1 MVVPIERVMS
11 KQDKVNISERVADSL
26 RSSILQGEVEPGQR
40 LPSERSLAEKFNV
53 TRTTLREALKKL
65 EQLKLVG
72 MRQGQG
78 ITVRDF
84 KTASMD
90 LLSYLLSMD
99 GKLDEQ
105 LMHNVL
111 EARVLLVTEVTRLA
125 ALRAN
130 KQEIAQLEESLEA
143 LLHCKNIREYQLLD
157 FEFYRLLAVASHNLV
172 YALLMNTIK
181 HIHSA
186 NVDLF
191 LGITVDT
198 EVTAQSAIVEAV
210 KQGNAVSAAGVAQ
223 AYLQQGMENFTGSK
237 GFPHEPVR
245 KI

>member
-1 MVVPIERVMS
+1 MS
-11 KQDKVNISERVADSL
+11 KLENTNMSDRIADSL
-26 RSSILQGEVEPGQR
+26 RSSILQGEVEPGER

-99 GKLDEQ
+99 GKIDEQ

-125 ALRAN
+125 ALRASEE
-130 KQEIAQLEESLEA
+130 EIIALESALESLLDSA
-143 LLHCKNIREYQLLD
+143 DMCDYQLRD

-186 NVDLF
+186 NVDVF
-191 LGITVDT
+191 VGITDSLDI
-198 EVTAQSAIVEAV
+198 TAQSAIVTAI
-210 KQGNAVSAAGVAQ
+210 KQGNAECAAGVARD
-223 AYLQQGMENFTGSK
+223 YLQQGMDNFYRG
-237 GFPHEPVR
+237 ERV
-245 KI
+245 

>member
-1 MVVPIERVMS
+1 MPKLENT
-11 KQDKVNISERVADSL
+11 NISDRIADSL
-26 RSSILQGEVEPGQR
+26 RSAILQGEVEPGQR

-90 LLSYLLSMD
+90 LLTYLLSMD
-99 GKLDEQ
+99 GKIDEQ

-125 ALRAN
+125 ALRAT
-130 KQEIAQLEESLEA
+130 KDEVSQLEHAVEN
-143 LLHCKNIREYQLLD
+143 LLDSSDVREYQLRD

-191 LGITVDT
+191 LEITSNL
-198 EVTAQSAIVEAV
+198 EVTAQSAIVTAI
-210 KQGNAVSAAGVAQ
+210 KQGNGSSAAGIAQ
-223 AYLQQGMENFTGSK
+223 DYLQQGMDRFYNQQGKVS
-237 GFPHEPVR
+237 
-245 KI
+245 

>member
-1 MVVPIERVMS
+1 MS
-11 KQDKVNISERVADSL
+11 KLESTNISDRIADSL
-26 RSSILQGEVEPGQR
+26 RSAILQGEVEPGQR

-111 EARVLLVTEVTRLA
+111 EARVFLVTEVTRLA
-125 ALRAN
+125 ALRATEDEVV
-130 KQEIAQLEESLEA
+130 QLEIALNELSNSQDT
-143 LLHCKNIREYQLLD
+143 REYQLRD

-181 HIHSA
+181 HIHRA

-191 LGITVDT
+191 LGITPSLDV
-198 EVTAQSAIVEAV
+198 VAQSEIVAAI
-210 KQGNAVSAAGVAQ
+210 KQGNESNAADLAQ
-223 AYLQQGMENFTGSK
+223 TYLQQGMEHFYQSQEELG
-237 GFPHEPVR
+237 
-245 KI
+245 